1 MKPSREQEVR
11 HQNMLWYEELHNL
24 LSLSKSNLLLFRKNE
39 SESED
44 EKKRIHS
51 VPTHIIIPKLD
62 VVKKGLQIT
71 KQYLY

>member
-44 EKKRIHS
+44 CDYCESS
-51 VPTHIIIPKLD
+51 V
-62 VVKKGLQIT
+62 G
-71 KQYLY
+71 